1 MRRAVF
7 VDSQNPHLA
16 RMALFAKRKLYPM
29 EELLY
34 YHPAATAAAAAAAAA
49 AAVAAAAAK

>member
-34 YHPAATAAAAAAAAA
+34 YHPAATAAAAAAGAAA
-49 AAVAAAAAK
+49 AAAAAK